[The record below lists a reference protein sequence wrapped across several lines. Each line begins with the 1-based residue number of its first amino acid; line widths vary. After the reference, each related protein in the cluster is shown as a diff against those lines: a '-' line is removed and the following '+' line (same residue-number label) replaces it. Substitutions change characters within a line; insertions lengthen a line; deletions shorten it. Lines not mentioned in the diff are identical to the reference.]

1 MPVDRALWRH
11 PPFKPSEYV
20 RRIWRCPSC
29 ESGSLHLKAETL
41 HCTRLQGEWRSVA
54 SFAVEPGA
62 IGLTALEEAG
72 DGIDQGAKGR
82 LAQLAAGLTQ

>member
-1 MPVDRALWRH
+1 MPVDRTLWRH

-41 HCTRLQGEWRSVA
+41 HFAETLQSR
-54 SFAVEPGA
+54 
-62 IGLTALEEAG
+62 
-72 DGIDQGAKGR
+72 R
-82 LAQLAAGLTQ
+82 

>member
-1 MPVDRALWRH
+1 MPVDRTLWRH

-41 HCTRLQGEWRSVA
+41 HFAETRQSRQA
-54 SFAVEPGA
+54 RA
-62 IGLTALEEAG
+62 EE
-72 DGIDQGAKGR
+72 DWNPVDYPEDLSLYR
-82 LAQLAAGLTQ
+82 HFRV